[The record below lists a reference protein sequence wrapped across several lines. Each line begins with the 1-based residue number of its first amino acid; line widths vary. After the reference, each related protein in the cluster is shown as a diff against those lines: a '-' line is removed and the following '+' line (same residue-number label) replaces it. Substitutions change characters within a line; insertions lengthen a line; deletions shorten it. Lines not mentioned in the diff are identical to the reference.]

1 MEHGQH
7 VMSLSQ
13 RFTWPHRH
21 SELACWTV
29 WLCMIMYDYVW
40 LMILF
45 IVNYSTSDRKFCCS
59 LCVWL
64 TYQGPAKSS
73 AFPAV
78 GDTWCLPIK
87 TDPPTQEA
95 RRSCALQTSAGFRT
109 VSASRAAVSSLCVSV
124 AVVGSNFSCQL
135 VTSRNVN
142 YGCDNGKRWGI
153 PRAFALGWEISPV
166 VLGPTGRTWG
176 HHSNDWANDG
186 KADLTSYVTPWAP
199 WYRPDGKAKE
209 MNITA
214 HGRFWRTR
222 DCTLSATFKFMH
234 RIQLISLIS
243 WCWEYI
249 RFRSTW
255 RVHDFTLLVYPDM

>member
-1 MEHGQH
+1 MRTAPLQIGSFVAAFAFGSPTKVQP
-7 VMSLSQ
+7 SLQLSQ
-13 RFTWPHRH
+13 QLGIPGVCQLRLTLPHRKH
-21 SELACWTV
+21 FAVVRCRPLQVFVQYQPVELQSHHFV
-29 WLCMIMYDYVW
+29 
-40 LMILF
+40 
-45 IVNYSTSDRKFCCS
+45 
-59 LCVWL
+59 
-64 TYQGPAKSS
+64 
-73 AFPAV
+73 
-78 GDTWCLPIK
+78 
-87 TDPPTQEA
+87 
-95 RRSCALQTSAGFRT
+95 
-109 VSASRAAVSSLCVSV
+109 CVSV

-135 VTSRNVN
+135 VTLRNVN

-199 WYRPDGKAKE
+199 WYRPDGKTKE

-222 DCTLSATFKFMH
+222 DCTLSDTFKLMH

>member
-1 MEHGQH
+1 MWFHTSSPGHTDIPNLH
-7 VMSLSQ
+7 VGLYDYD
-13 RFTWPHRH
+13 
-21 SELACWTV
+21 
-29 WLCMIMYDYVW
+29 WLCMILCVN
-40 LMILF
+40 LF
-45 IVNYSTSDRKFCCS
+45 IVNCSTSDRKCCCS

-78 GDTWCLPIK
+78 GDTWYLRIK

-95 RRSCALQTSAGFRT
+95 LCSRALQTSAGSCTSVGIPTPIVWYHSVELQSHRFVR
-109 VSASRAAVSSLCVSV
+109 VSP

-153 PRAFALGWEISPV
+153 PRAFALGWEISPI

-176 HHSNDWANDG
+176 YHSNDRANDG

-199 WYRPDGKAKE
+199 WYRPDGKTKE
-209 MNITA
+209 MKITA
-214 HGRFWRTR
+214 RSRFWRTR
-222 DCTLSATFKFMH
+222 DCTLFATFKFMH
-234 RIQLISLIS
+234 RIESN
-243 WCWEYI
+243 WY
-249 RFRSTW
+249 
-255 RVHDFTLLVYPDM
+255 HDVGIC